1 MKRIKAFTILEL
13 TVAMLI
19 ASLCFA
25 IVFKAFNILSGT
37 LYFASEKNRNVSN
50 LVLADKLLCKDF
62 ADHGMR
68 ISRSFEGLEFRSKNR
83 EVNYVFTDDYV
94 LRRQDNAGP
103 DTLHIPVKNIRS
115 SFEMRESVPGEL
127 TDEFVLQT
135 ELKGQEINLSYL
147 KKYSSEEL
155 FNK

>member
-37 LYFASEKNRNVSN
+37 LYFTSQKNRNVSN
-50 LVLADKLLCKDF
+50 LVLADKLLRKDF
-62 ADHGMR
+62 ADHDMR
-68 ISRSFEGLEFRSKNR
+68 ITRSFEGLEFRSKSR
-83 EVNYVFTDDYV
+83 EVNYVFTNDYV

-103 DTLHIPVKNIRS
+103 DTLHIPVKNIS
-115 SFEMRESVPGEL
+115 YSFEMKESVAGEL

-135 ELKGQEINLSYL
+135 ELEGREINLSYL

>member
-1 MKRIKAFTILEL
+1 MKRLKAFTVLEL

-25 IVFKAFNILSGT
+25 IVFKAFSILSGT
-37 LYFASEKNRNVSN
+37 LYFATKKNSKISN
-50 LVLADKLLCKDF
+50 LVLADKLLRKDF
-62 ADHGMR
+62 AEQGMR
-68 ISRSFEGLEFRSKNR
+68 ITRSFEGLEFRSKNR
-83 EVNYVFTDDYV
+83 EVSYVFINDYI

-103 DTLHIPVKNIRS
+103 DTLHIPVKSIS
-115 SFEMRESVPGEL
+115 YSFEMKESGAGEL
-127 TDEFVLQT
+127 TDEVVLQT
-135 ELKGQEINLSYL
+135 GFEGREINLSYL